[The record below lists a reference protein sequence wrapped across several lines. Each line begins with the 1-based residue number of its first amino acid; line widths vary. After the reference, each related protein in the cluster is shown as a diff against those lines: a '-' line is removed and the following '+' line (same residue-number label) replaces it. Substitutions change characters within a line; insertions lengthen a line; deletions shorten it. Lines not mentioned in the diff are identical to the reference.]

1 MNVYKQIISN
11 DVNGAER
18 KRQHGDVIDIG
29 FQLSTTVL
37 TTGTSMNRSRPSCS
51 RAASLSTSPGAAVF
65 VNVVGWAE
73 HGWRFESVFNYTVI
87 FAGLARCAWTACRCC
102 HGGQAPVA
110 AGLLCYC
117 LFTHAQVPRT
127 LARKSRR
134 EVHPRGF
141 HRQPVHPDVR
151 AAPLIRQCVTRHGRE
166 TWASR
171 RRPLACCIYV
181 YAMSSN
187 GVLLL
192 LTKPRLY

>member
-151 AAPLIRQCVTRHGRE
+151 AAPFNNTTVCYPAWSRNMGITK
-166 TWASR
+166 ASAR
-171 RRPLACCIYV
+171 LLYLCLCYV
-181 YAMSSN
+181 FYWGSS
-187 GVLLL
+187 
-192 LTKPRLY
+192 PSY